1 MNRKIAFRAW
11 DVENEKMIQNYAHI
25 SEYGQFYTAWTST
38 DRERKYIPMQ
48 YTGLKDKNNK
58 EIFEGDIIEWVN
70 WSNNESK
77 LITIIEYED
86 DYAAFFFG
94 NWYERSFPET
104 SEEALII
111 GNIYENPELLDRVE
125 EIPIMKGTRE
135 ALDKIVI

>member
-1 MNRKIAFRAW
+1 MREIKFRAW
-11 DVENEKMIQNYAHI
+11 DGKKMTR
-25 SEYGQFYTAWTST
+25 EYTLYEMLSFQLPNNGLKHNWL
-38 DRERKYIPMQ
+38 Q
-48 YTGLKDKNNK
+48 YTGLKDKNGK
-58 EIFEGDIIEWVN
+58 KIFEGDIIEWVN

>member
-11 DVENEKMIQNYAHI
+11 DKKNKVMINAIFVGLGKVYGMTKTFKPSKELENVIL
-25 SEYGQFYTAWTST
+25 
-38 DRERKYIPMQ
+38 MQ
-48 YTGLKDKNNK
+48 YTGVQDKTGRD
-58 EIFEGDIIEWVN
+58 IFEGDIIEWVN

-77 LITIIEYED
+77 LITIIAYED

-111 GNIYENPELLDRVE
+111 GNIYENPELLTKD
-125 EIPIMKGTRE
+125 
-135 ALDKIVI
+135 

>member
-1 MNRKIAFRAW
+1 MNRKITFRAW
-11 DVENEKMIQNYAHI
+11 DKKNKVMINAI
-25 SEYGQFYTAWTST
+25 FVGLGKVYGMTKTFKPSKELE
-38 DRERKYIPMQ
+38 DVILMQ
-48 YTGLKDKNNK
+48 YTGLQDRTGRD
-58 EIFEGDIIEWVN
+58 IFEGDIIEWVN

-111 GNIYENPELLDRVE
+111 GNIYENPELLTKD
-125 EIPIMKGTRE
+125 
-135 ALDKIVI
+135 